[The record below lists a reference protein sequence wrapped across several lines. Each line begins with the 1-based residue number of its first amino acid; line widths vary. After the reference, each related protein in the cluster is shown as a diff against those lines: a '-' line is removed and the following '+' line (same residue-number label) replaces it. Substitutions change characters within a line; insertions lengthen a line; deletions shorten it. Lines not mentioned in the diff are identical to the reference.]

1 MPGASREAGGSA
13 RLFIALWPGPE
24 LRDALG
30 TWCATWPCDARAK
43 RVPARQLH
51 MTLHFLGAVPRER
64 LPALRQALGLP
75 FAPFA
80 LSLGRPALWPGQT
93 AVLEPERV
101 PLRLQRLHG
110 ALGAALQ
117 DLALPIETRLFRP
130 HLTIARRAG
139 SASPPAAGPG
149 LRWPVRGY
157 ALVESRP
164 QAQGGYAVL
173 QTWP

>member
-1 MPGASREAGGSA
+1 MPGASPEAGANA

-101 PLRLQRLHG
+101 PLRLQRLHA
-110 ALGAALQ
+110 ALGAVLQ
-117 DLALPIETRLFRP
+117 SLGLPSEARGFRP
-130 HLTIARRAG
+130 HVTIARRTG
-139 SASPPAAGPG
+139 SALAPANGPG

-164 QAQGGYAVL
+164 QRQGGYAIL
-173 QTWP
+173 QDYA